1 MLAQNQ
7 ISSPKI
13 TGEII
18 KEVLTL
24 ILGENAPIEQVDEA
38 MAQMSAMQEAAQAQ
52 AMEQAQIEQAQAEQ
66 EAQAQS
72 EVSEEEIEM
81 AALANGG
88 V

>member
-1 MLAQNQ
+1 M
-7 ISSPKI
+7 
-13 TGEII
+13 
-18 KEVLTL
+18 LTL
-24 ILGENAPIEQVDEA
+24 ILGENAPIEQIDEA

-52 AMEQAQIEQAQAEQ
+52 AIEQVKMEQEQAEQ

-72 EVSEEEIEM
+72 EPSEEDVEM